1 MTHPD
6 EQGSIANMRWS
17 VRLKAFIVVPALL
30 LASCTNF
37 CQNVADRGAEYDG
50 VQLTDPAVYYSLNG
64 KKYMQGRR
72 AKFRRTEVEHPWRI
86 VKPRPQQ
93 FALKADTLGE
103 LVYSEVKIDEEGEAS
118 LVDGEN
124 WHPLA
129 VSAAC
134 SHPLPE
140 PMCVTSKVD
149 TSSRD
154 LTPHAFYSYPL
165 AAVTLICVDVPL
177 NIAGAATVVAL
188 GAGAGCYVIIAG
200 AADFISSCFKDT
212 SSSKTAAP

>member
-1 MTHPD
+1 
-6 EQGSIANMRWS
+6 MRGMRLS
-17 VRLKAFIVVPALL
+17 VRQKALIVGAAML
-30 LASCTNF
+30 LASCTNL
-37 CQNVADRGAEYDG
+37 CQNVADWGAEYDG
-50 VQLTDPAVYYSLNG
+50 VQLTNPSVYYSLNG

-103 LVYSEVKIDEEGEAS
+103 LVYSEVKIDEEEGAS

-200 AADFISSCFKDT
+200 AADFISSCFADNPPE
-212 SSSKTAAP
+212 TAAP